1 MSFVEYP
8 EYFCACY
15 STIIP
20 KMLSS
25 YLDPLL
31 SNRPA
36 LLISAFTLISSFT
49 NGQTIPEI
57 KATYG
62 SIPAPFIVD
71 VDPFFIATTNLKVSL
86 SRIAND
92 IGAANLVDGPSTEIA
107 VSTNDFWVSEYN
119 WMAVQ
124 DELNQKYESCILLYF
139 EHS

>member
-1 MSFVEYP
+1 
-8 EYFCACY
+8 
-15 STIIP
+15 
-20 KMLSS
+20 MLSS
-25 YLDPLL
+25 YLDSLL

-36 LLISAFTLISSFT
+36 LLISAFTLISPFN

-62 SIPAPFIVD
+62 STPAPFIVD
-71 VDPFFIATTNLKVSL
+71 IATTNRKVSL

-92 IGAANLVDGPSTEIA
+92 IGVANLVDGPSTEIA
-107 VSTNDFWVSEYN
+107 VSTKDFWVSEYN